1 MIVLEFKA
9 KGKTTQ
15 YNAIDE
21 AIRTAQF
28 VRNKCLRFW
37 KDNRGVGQKELY
49 RHNTALRSEYPFVKA
64 LNSHAC
70 QVAVEWAYSAIARFY
85 ENCRQSI
92 SGKKGYPK
100 FKKNCRSVEY
110 KTSGWSL
117 SQNRKQI
124 TFTDKKEIGKL
135 KLKGTWDLNFYQLEQ
150 IKRVR
155 VVRRA
160 DGYYIQ
166 FSVKVENKVDCQP
179 TGKAIGLDV
188 GLKEFYTDSNGHSE
202 PNPKFYRTSEERLKF
217 RQRRVSRK
225 KKGSTNRNIAINRL
239 GRVHLKISRQRE
251 EHAKKMAR
259 CVIQSNDLI
268 AYEDLRI
275 KNLVKNHCLAKSIND
290 VGWYQFRKWLEHF
303 GVKFGKIT
311 IAVNPAYTSQ
321 ECSSCG
327 ARVKK
332 SLSTRTHICKCGFV
346 LDRDWNA
353 AINILKAA
361 LSTVGHTGTWID
373 DPNASGDLASTLAG
387 VILSKQAGSM
397 NEESHRMTAWECQ
410 FVYPL
415 SSAVKN
421 QRLVFFQAPQSR
433 NLCFQRLEKL
443 SIDT

>member
-9 KGKTTQ
+9 QGKTTQ
-15 YNAIDE
+15 YQAIDE

-37 KDNRGVGQKELY
+37 MDNRGIGQKELY
-49 RHNTALRSEYPFVKA
+49 RHNTALRAEYPFVKA

-70 QVAVEWAYSAIARFY
+70 QVAVERAYSSIARFY
-85 ENCRQSI
+85 DNCRKSI
-92 SGKKGYPK
+92 LGKKGYPK

-117 SQNRKQI
+117 SEARKQI
-124 TFTDKKEIGKL
+124 TFTDKKGIGKL
-135 KLKGTWDLNFYQLEQ
+135 KLKGTWDLNFYPIEQ

-155 VVRRA
+155 LVRRA
-160 DGYYIQ
+160 DGYYAQ
-166 FSVKVENKVDCQP
+166 FLIGVDNKVETQP

-202 PNPKFYRTSEERLKF
+202 PNPKFYRTGEKRLKF
-217 RQRRVSRK
+217 RQRRVSRSRE
-225 KKGSTNRNIAINRL
+225 GSANRRLAINRL
-239 GRVHLKISRQRE
+239 GRVHLKISRRRE
-251 EHAKKMAR
+251 EHAKRVAR

-290 VGWYQFRKWLEHF
+290 AGWYQFRKWLEYL

-311 IAVNPAYTSQ
+311 IAVTPAYTSQ
-321 ECSSCG
+321 ECSCCG
-327 ARVKK
+327 AIVKK
-332 SLSTRTHICKCGFV
+332 SLSTRTHVCKCGFV

-353 AINILKAA
+353 AINILKVA
-361 LSTVGHTGTWID
+361 LSTVGHTGTWIK

-387 VILSKQAGSM
+387 AILSRQAESM
-397 NEESHRMTAWECQ
+397 NEESHR
-410 FVYPL
+410 L
-415 SSAVKN
+415 
-421 QRLVFFQAPQSR
+421 
-433 NLCFQRLEKL
+433 
-443 SIDT
+443 

>member
-1 MIVLEFKA
+1 MIVFEFKA

-15 YNAIDE
+15 YKAIDE

-37 KDNRGVGQKELY
+37 MDHRGVGQKELY
-49 RHNTALRSEYPFVKA
+49 RHNTALRAEYPFVKA

-70 QVAVEWAYSAIARFY
+70 QVAVEWAYSSIARFY
-85 ENCRQSI
+85 DNCRKSVP
-92 SGKKGYPK
+92 GKKGYPK

-110 KTSGWSL
+110 KTSGWKL
-117 SQNRKQI
+117 SVTRKEI
-124 TFTDKKEIGKL
+124 YFTDKTGIGKL
-135 KLKGTWDLNFYQLEQ
+135 KLMGTWDLNFYQLEQ

-155 VVRRA
+155 LVRRA

-166 FSVKVENKVDCQP
+166 FLMKVENKVDLQP

-188 GLKEFYTDSNGHSE
+188 GIKEFYTDSNGNTE
-202 PNPKFYRTSEERLKF
+202 PNPRFYRLGEKRLKF

-225 KKGSTNRNIAINRL
+225 QKGSANRKKAVNRL

-251 EHAKKMAR
+251 EHALRVAR
-259 CVIQSNDLI
+259 CVIQSNDLV

-290 VGWYQFRKWLEHF
+290 AGWYQFRKWLEYF

-321 ECSSCG
+321 KCSSCG
-327 ARVKK
+327 AIVKK
-332 SLSTRTHICKCGFV
+332 SLSTRTHICRCGFV

-353 AINILKAA
+353 ALNILKVA
-361 LSTVGHTGTWID
+361 LSTVGHTGTWIE
-373 DPNASGDLASTLAG
+373 DPNASGDSTSTLAG
-387 VILSKQAGSM
+387 VILSEQAESV
-397 NEESHRMTAWECQ
+397 NEESPC
-410 FVYPL
+410 L
-415 SSAVKN
+415 
-421 QRLVFFQAPQSR
+421 
-433 NLCFQRLEKL
+433 
-443 SIDT
+443 